1 MNGDDI
7 IVIKLKEQMRLSPAQ
22 FENEVN
28 RMSFK
33 HNNILQLKGYCEEIH
48 AGQVRQRLLC
58 YEVFQESLGAMIYGG
73 KKKLCIY
80 FSSSILFVQITN
92 LTLFLKL
99 NLSPS

>member
-1 MNGDDI
+1 VNGDDI

-22 FENEVN
+22 FESEVN

-58 YEVFQESLGAMIYGG
+58 YEFFQESLA
-73 KKKLCIY
+73 KEALH
-80 FSSSILFVQITN
+80 LF
-92 LTLFLKL
+92 FLHFVC
-99 NLSPS
+99 SDY